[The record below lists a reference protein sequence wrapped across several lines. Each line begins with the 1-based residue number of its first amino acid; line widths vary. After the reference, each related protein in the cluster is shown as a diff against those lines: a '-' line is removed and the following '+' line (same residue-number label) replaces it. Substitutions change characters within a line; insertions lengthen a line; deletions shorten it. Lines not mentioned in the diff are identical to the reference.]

1 MALLWI
7 EPGDNIIRFS
17 QAVSGNIVFR
27 SAWI

>member
-17 QAVSGNIVFR
+17 QAATGSLAFR